1 MSTRPLGGE
10 RMAKLKIKP
19 NECLIAGAA
28 VAVVAAL
35 VFRGAPGIFP
45 LILAGGLAVAVALL
59 IWLGRR
65 FERMTPADKFD
76 FFHAWKIPDPATR
89 GAIWLIAAFDG
100 ALYAVIAVVVFALVY
115 MAFSRSFDIS
125 VSPAATI
132 AVSVMASGTLGRY
145 WRYRRRYEP
154 IAETGGPS
162 LRYAGESSLTF
173 REKCGV
179 ALAIIGVII
188 AWHAGLLIYLIW
200 FA

>member
-1 MSTRPLGGE
+1 
-10 RMAKLKIKP
+10 MAKLKIKP

-28 VAVVAAL
+28 AAFVAAL

-89 GAIWLIAAFDG
+89 GTLWLISTFDG
-100 ALYAVIAVVVFALVY
+100 ALYAVIAVVVFALVD

-125 VSPAATI
+125 VSLAATI

-154 IAETGGPS
+154 IDETS

-188 AWHAGLLIYLIW
+188 AWHAGLLVYLIW